1 MATTK
6 LIINDLYGKL
16 IKILFSEKLIKDL
29 YGKLIKKTFL
39 GKRKQQNLNK

>member
-29 YGKLIKKTFL
+29 YGKLIKNLFL
-39 GKRKQQNLNK
+39 GKENNKI